1 MWLLAAMRMLFL
13 WSLLL
18 TVSRS
23 LIVPPTKSFGPWSR
37 LGLGCSGARDLQ
49 MVTLPLL
56 SSSALGN
63 FLRKATAGVL
73 GERATL
79 SEPRLMPSSLPS
91 SATDASAV
99 ALPWASSVSP
109 TRKLAYMP
117 ALETQLDLIR
127 ALGMTCVSIEEK
139 FVHRTSSVKAA
150 RIGNLCFT
158 HPRFRKVRLTY
169 FDAGESVQVSKMFIC
184 YIYYTLGS
192 ISNPSLIV
200 YLNYKGV

>member
-1 MWLLAAMRMLFL
+1 M
-13 WSLLL
+13 
-18 TVSRS
+18 TVTRS
-23 LIVPPTKSFGPWSR
+23 LIVPSTKSFGPWSR
-37 LGLGCSGARDLQ
+37 LGCSGARDLR
-49 MVTLPLL
+49 MVTLPLP

-79 SEPRLMPSSLPS
+79 SEPRLMPSPLPS
-91 SATDASAV
+91 SATDVSAM
-99 ALPWASSVSP
+99 ALPWATSVSP

-127 ALGMTCVSIEEK
+127 ALGMTCVSIEEQ
-139 FVHRTSSVKAA
+139 FVHRSSNVKAA

-169 FDAGESVQVSKMFIC
+169 FDAGESVQVSQTYILYIIC
-184 YIYYTLGS
+184 YLYFTFGS
-192 ISNPSLIV
+192 LSTNPL
-200 YLNYKGV
+200 LFPL